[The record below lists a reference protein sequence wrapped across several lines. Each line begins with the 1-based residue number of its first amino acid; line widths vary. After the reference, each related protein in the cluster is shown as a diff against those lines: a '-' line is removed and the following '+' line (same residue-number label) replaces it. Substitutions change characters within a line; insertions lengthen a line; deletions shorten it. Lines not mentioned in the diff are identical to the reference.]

1 MTVIDIA
8 VATIPGMLLLL
19 AVGIGGDAL
28 SKVVRAVATG
38 RFELGR
44 LNTAAEVARATYR
57 EQARQLEEKNRE
69 LAKVESQY
77 LGVARELHSLH
88 VAESALK
95 DPHNNTVF
103 EIGKPL
109 AGSAGWYVKLLL
121 HRKHDM
127 FNGLGT
133 APTNAEGYRTGR
145 LVFWGI
151 NSDTAR
157 QLCRQRF
164 SKDASVLSIQAFRG
178 KIKRGDV

>member
-8 VATIPGMLLLL
+8 TATIPGMILLL

-28 SKVVRAVATG
+28 SKVVRGVATS
-38 RFELGR
+38 RFDLDR
-44 LNTAAEVARATYR
+44 LTKGVGAARDAYSD
-57 EQARQLEEKNRE
+57 QARRLDEKNRD

-77 LGVARELHSLH
+77 LDVARELHSLRA
-88 VAESALK
+88 AESALK

-103 EIGKPL
+103 EIGRPL
-109 AGSAGWYVKLLL
+109 AGSSGWYAKLLL
-121 HRKHDM
+121 HRNHDM

-133 APTNAEGYRTGR
+133 APTNAEGYRTAR

-151 NSDTAR
+151 NGDTAR

-178 KIKRGDV
+178 KLKRSDV